1 MWDMPYGPQPKF
13 SWMNIL
19 FSMDE
24 EVDMT
29 RWVAIALM
37 LTVGL
42 SGCMVSKGKYEAA
55 VSDMESAKVEL
66 EKGRMHQEA
75 LEEQIRNLKGLNEK
89 ISTDLEMM
97 TTEVQRI
104 KEGRKN
110 EQTLLETRE
119 RELDQEKAQLS
130 TKLRV
135 ITAQYQKIKAQNN
148 TLKKTVLRYKKEL
161 KDSHSDTASTMG
173 RARGGGRSSTSTTST
188 LEAAKPKRSSS
199 GASKVAMP
207 SKPQAPKIASL
218 PTLPKVGGDL
228 VNINKASVSDLVL
241 TLGLSREM
249 AEEVVSNRP
258 YRLRGELVAKNV
270 IPKATFDEIKG
281 RITAAR

>member
-1 MWDMPYGPQPKF
+1 MM
-13 SWMNIL
+13 
-19 FSMDE
+19 
-24 EVDMT
+24 

-42 SGCMVSKGKYEAA
+42 SGCMVSKTKYEGA
-55 VSDMESAKVEL
+55 VSDMESAKAEL

-110 EQTLLETRE
+110 EHTLLETRE
-119 RELDQEKAQLS
+119 RELDEEKAQLT

-135 ITAQYQKIKAQNN
+135 ISAQYQKIKAQNN

-161 KDSHSDTASTMG
+161 KDSHGSPESTMG
-173 RARGGGRSSTSTTST
+173 GATGGGMSSTSRTSK
-188 LEAAKPKRSSS
+188 AA
-199 GASKVAMP
+199 ASKPGLSPPMSSKAVMP
-207 SKPQAPKIASL
+207 SKPQVSKIATF
-218 PTLPKVGGDL
+218 PTVGGDL

-241 TLGLSREM
+241 TLGLSRDV

-281 RITAAR
+281 RITAAP

>member
-1 MWDMPYGPQPKF
+1 MT
-13 SWMNIL
+13 IL
-19 FSMDE
+19 FSRDQ
-24 EVDMT
+24 EVDMM
-29 RWVAIALM
+29 RWVAMALA
-37 LTVGL
+37 LLVGL
-42 SGCMVSKGKYEAA
+42 SGCMVSKTKYEGA
-55 VSDMESAKVEL
+55 VSDMESAKAEL

-89 ISTDLEMM
+89 IATDLEMM

-110 EQTLLETRE
+110 EHTLLETRE
-119 RELDQEKAQLS
+119 RELDEEKAQLI

-135 ITAQYQKIKAQNN
+135 ISAQYQKIKAQNN

-161 KDSHSDTASTMG
+161 KDSHASSESTMG
-173 RARGGGRSSTSTTST
+173 GATGGGMSATSRTS
-188 LEAAKPKRSSS
+188 KPTASKPNLSSS
-199 GASKVAMP
+199 MPSKAVRP
-207 SKPQAPKIASL
+207 SKPQAPKISSL
-218 PTLPKVGGDL
+218 STRSKGGGDL

-241 TLGLSREM
+241 TLGLSRDV

-281 RITAAR
+281 RITASP

>member
-1 MWDMPYGPQPKF
+1 
-13 SWMNIL
+13 
-19 FSMDE
+19 
-24 EVDMT
+24 MT
-29 RWVAIALM
+29 RWVAIILM
-37 LTVGL
+37 LAVGL

-55 VSDMESAKVEL
+55 VSDMESAKAEL

-104 KEGRKN
+104 KESRKN

-119 RELDQEKAQLS
+119 RELDQEKAQL
-130 TKLRV
+130 TNKLRV
-135 ITAQYQKIKAQNN
+135 ITAQYQKVKAQNN

-161 KDSHSDTASTMG
+161 KDST
-173 RARGGGRSSTSTTST
+173 GGSESFAQRDSGTGKSSTSTTSK
-188 LEAAKPKRSSS
+188 LKDSKDKLSSS
-199 GASKVAMP
+199 GTSAVAIP

-218 PTLPKVGGDL
+218 PTIPKGGSNL

-241 TLGLSREM
+241 TLGLSRDV

-270 IPKATFDEIKG
+270 IPKATFDEIKS
-281 RITAAR
+281 RITASP

>member
-1 MWDMPYGPQPKF
+1 MT
-13 SWMNIL
+13 IL
-19 FSMDE
+19 FSRDE

-29 RWVAIALM
+29 RWVAMALM
-37 LTVGL
+37 LIVGL
-42 SGCMVSKGKYEAA
+42 SGCMVSKTKYEGA
-55 VSDMESAKVEL
+55 VSDMESAKAEL

-110 EQTLLETRE
+110 EHTLLETRE
-119 RELDQEKAQLS
+119 RELDQEKAQLI

-135 ITAQYQKIKAQNN
+135 ISAQYQKIKAQNN

-161 KDSHSDTASTMG
+161 KDSHGSPQSTMG
-173 RARGGGRSSTSTTST
+173 EASGGGRSSTSTTSR
-188 LEAAKPKRSSS
+188 AAASKLNLSSS
-199 GASKVAMP
+199 VPSKAGMP
-207 SKPQAPKIASL
+207 SKPQASKIATL
-218 PTLPKVGGDL
+218 PTVGGDL

-241 TLGLSREM
+241 TLGLSREV

-270 IPKATFDEIKG
+270 IPKTTFDEIKG
-281 RITAAR
+281 RITASP

>member
-1 MWDMPYGPQPKF
+1 MECSEMA
-13 SWMNIL
+13 IL
-19 FSMDE
+19 FPRDE

-29 RWVAIALM
+29 RCVAIALILM
-37 LTVGL
+37 VSL
-42 SGCMVSKGKYEAA
+42 SGCMVSKASYEAA
-55 VSDMESAKVEL
+55 VSDMESAKADL

-75 LEEQIRNLKGLNEK
+75 LEEQIGNLKGLNEK

-104 KEGRKN
+104 KEGRN
-110 EQTLLETRE
+110 HERTLLETRE
-119 RELDQEKAQLS
+119 REIDEEKAKLG

-135 ITAQYQKIKAQNN
+135 ITAQYQKVKAQNK

-161 KDSHSDTASTMG
+161 KDSTGSMESTV
-173 RARGGGRSSTSTTST
+173 GGATGGERLST
-188 LEAAKPKRSSS
+188 LRTSKAKTTKQNLSSPVP
-199 GASKVAMP
+199 SKVTPP
-207 SKPQAPKIASL
+207 SKPQAPKIAKL
-218 PTLPKVGGDL
+218 PLIPKAGGPL
-228 VNINKASVSDLVL
+228 VNINKASVTDLVL
-241 TLGLSREM
+241 TLGLSRGV

-281 RITAAR
+281 RITAAP

>member
-1 MWDMPYGPQPKF
+1 MT
-13 SWMNIL
+13 IL
-19 FSMDE
+19 FSRDE

-29 RWVAIALM
+29 RWIAIALM
-37 LTVGL
+37 LIVGL
-42 SGCMVSKGKYEAA
+42 SGCMVSKTKYEGA
-55 VSDMESAKVEL
+55 VSDMESAKAEL

-119 RELDQEKAQLS
+119 RELDQEKAKLS

-135 ITAQYQKIKAQNN
+135 ISAQYQKIKAQNK

-161 KDSHSDTASTMG
+161 KDSHAFPQSTMG
-173 RARGGGRSSTSTTST
+173 GATGGGMSSTSRTSKAT
-188 LEAAKPKRSSS
+188 ASKPNLSSS
-199 GASKVAMP
+199 VTSKAGMP
-207 SKPQAPKIASL
+207 SKPQVPKISTL

-281 RITAAR
+281 RITASP

>member
-1 MWDMPYGPQPKF
+1 
-13 SWMNIL
+13 
-19 FSMDE
+19 
-24 EVDMT
+24 MT
-29 RWVAIALM
+29 RWIAMALM
-37 LTVGL
+37 LIVGL
-42 SGCMVSKGKYEAA
+42 SGCMVSKTKYEGA
-55 VSDMESAKVEL
+55 VSDMESAKAEL

-110 EQTLLETRE
+110 EHTLLETRE
-119 RELDQEKAQLS
+119 RELDQEKAQLI

-135 ITAQYQKIKAQNN
+135 ISAQYQKIKAQNN

-161 KDSHSDTASTMG
+161 KDSHSSPESTMG
-173 RARGGGRSSTSTTST
+173 GATGGGMSSK
-188 LEAAKPKRSSS
+188 A
-199 GASKVAMP
+199 VMP
-207 SKPQAPKIASL
+207 SKPQAPKIATL
-218 PTLPKVGGDL
+218 KTLPPVGGDL

-241 TLGLSREM
+241 TLGLSREV

-281 RITAAR
+281 RITASQ

>member
-1 MWDMPYGPQPKF
+1 
-13 SWMNIL
+13 
-19 FSMDE
+19 
-24 EVDMT
+24 MT

-37 LTVGL
+37 LIMGL
-42 SGCMVSKGKYEAA
+42 SGCMVSKSKYDGA
-55 VSDMESAKVEL
+55 VSDMELAKVEL

-89 ISTDLEMM
+89 ISTDLEVM

-119 RELDQEKAQLS
+119 RELDQEKTQLRS
-130 TKLRV
+130 KLRA
-135 ITAQYQKIKAQNN
+135 ISTQYLKVKSQNSA
-148 TLKKTVLRYKKEL
+148 LKKTVLRYKKEL
-161 KDSHSDTASTMG
+161 KGSHESSMEGTT
-173 RARGGGRSSTSTTST
+173 RGGISSKPTTSKVMDSKAKSSTT
-188 LEAAKPKRSSS
+188 
-199 GASKVAMP
+199 GALKVAMP
-207 SKPQAPKIASL
+207 SKPKTPKIAT
-218 PTLPKVGGDL
+218 PPVLPKVTTNL

-241 TLGLSREM
+241 TLGLSRAM
-249 AEEVVSNRP
+249 AEELVSNRP

-281 RITAAR
+281 RITASP

>member
-1 MWDMPYGPQPKF
+1 MM
-13 SWMNIL
+13 
-19 FSMDE
+19 
-24 EVDMT
+24 
-29 RWVAIALM
+29 RWVAMALM

-42 SGCMVSKGKYEAA
+42 SGCMVSKTKYEGA
-55 VSDMESAKVEL
+55 VSDMESAKAEL

-110 EQTLLETRE
+110 EHTLLETRE
-119 RELDQEKAQLS
+119 RELDEEKAQLI

-135 ITAQYQKIKAQNN
+135 ISAQYQKIKAQNN

-161 KDSHSDTASTMG
+161 KDSHGSPESTM
-173 RARGGGRSSTSTTST
+173 RGATRSGLPATSKTSK
-188 LEAAKPKRSSS
+188 AA
-199 GASKVAMP
+199 ASKQKISSPAPSKTVMP
-207 SKPQAPKIASL
+207 SKIQAPKIASL
-218 PTLPKVGGDL
+218 RTGGGDL

-241 TLGLSREM
+241 TLGLSRDV

-281 RITAAR
+281 RITAAK

>member
-1 MWDMPYGPQPKF
+1 MT
-13 SWMNIL
+13 IL
-19 FSMDE
+19 FSRDE

-29 RWVAIALM
+29 RWVAMALM
-37 LTVGL
+37 LIVGL
-42 SGCMVSKGKYEAA
+42 SGCMVSKTKYEGA
-55 VSDMESAKVEL
+55 VSDMESAKAEL

-110 EQTLLETRE
+110 EHTLLETRE
-119 RELDQEKAQLS
+119 RELDEEKAQLI

-135 ITAQYQKIKAQNN
+135 ISAQYQKIKAQNN

-161 KDSHSDTASTMG
+161 KDSHGSSESTMG
-173 RARGGGRSSTSTTST
+173 GGSGGGMPATSMTS
-188 LEAAKPKRSSS
+188 KPNRSSS
-199 GASKVAMP
+199 MPSKAGMP
-207 SKPQAPKIASL
+207 SKPQAPKIATL
-218 PTLPKVGGDL
+218 RTIPTVKGDL

-241 TLGLSREM
+241 TLGLSREV

-281 RITAAR
+281 RITASP

>member
-1 MWDMPYGPQPKF
+1 
-13 SWMNIL
+13 MNIL
-19 FSMDE
+19 SRDE
-24 EVDMT
+24 EVDMK
-29 RWVAIALM
+29 RWVVIALM

-42 SGCMVSKGKYEAA
+42 SGCMVSKGTYEAA
-55 VSDMESAKVEL
+55 VSDMESAKAEL

-119 RELDQEKAQLS
+119 RELDQEKEQLS

-135 ITAQYQKIKAQNN
+135 IGAQYQKVKAQND

-161 KDSHSDTASTMG
+161 KDSHDGAGSPTGEVS
-173 RARGGGRSSTSTTST
+173 GGGMSSTSATSKGS
-188 LEAAKPKRSSS
+188 AAKPDRLSSMTS
-199 GASKVAMP
+199 TA
-207 SKPQAPKIASL
+207 SKPQAPKIVSI
-218 PTLPKVGGDL
+218 PTIPPVAGDL
-228 VNINKASVSDLVL
+228 VNINNASVSELVL
-241 TLGLSREM
+241 TLGLSREV

-281 RITAAR
+281 RITASP